1 MPKDRTLRLAA
12 LAWACFFAL
21 VPGSVGAADPQKEIE
36 ELRKRVSALE
46 TRLELMEL
54 FVKELKQEV
63 NRLRAGGSVASI
75 DPAPEART
83 PKTGPVPQV
92 PAVQEGPRVSK
103 EYGSAIDMMRDLP
116 PSLQPVS
123 GKGWDAAKLNE
134 VKEWMRRSMNGHRFR
149 GAMEVSR
156 VQLARNPK
164 GFEEGQAPWHVT
176 FFFEPQ
182 RMEYEG
188 AVLMQKVSD
197 LWPQPLLIAGS
208 EEYARAASQVG
219 RGTKVVV
226 KGEVVAVTLGAL
238 VGEHRDCVIQL
249 RGYAVD
255 APQFKPRE
263 PAAP

>member
-1 MPKDRTLRLAA
+1 MVGACWLAA
-12 LAWACFFAL
+12 L
-21 VPGSVGAADPQKEIE
+21 PGSVGAADPQKEIE
-36 ELRKRVSALE
+36 ELRRRVSALE

-63 NRLRAGGSVASI
+63 NRLRAGGTVASTS
-75 DPAPEART
+75 PAAQPDNPTRT
-83 PKTGPVPQV
+83 TPVPPV
-92 PAVQEGPRVSK
+92 TPVREAPRVSK

-116 PSLQPVS
+116 PSLQPVA
-123 GKGWDAAKLNE
+123 GKGWDAARLSE

-164 GFEEGQAPWHVT
+164 GFEEGQDPWHVT

-188 AVLMQKVSD
+188 VVLMQKVAD
-197 LWPQPLLIAGS
+197 LWPQPLLIAGN

-226 KGEVVAVTLGAL
+226 QGEVVAVTLGAL

-249 RGYAVD
+249 RGYLVE